1 MSDIPIGSPPVPP
14 GRHAAPGGW
23 YPDPV
28 DAAQER
34 YWDGWQWS
42 RNTRPRE
49 ASSRRVS
56 PSRSGGS
63 SAERA
68 TDGGQ
73 PSGSSPLPYGRATAR
88 LVPRTSD
95 GVPLAGWWW
104 RVLAVVIDYM
114 IVSTLTAIVLGPIY
128 LKLVKGA
135 SEIVNAILAAA
146 RAGQTTPPP
155 VTTTDLLSP
164 REQLIVLVVSLT
176 LHMLYLAGFWRWKA
190 ATPGKLACGLR
201 IVPFDQGRSR
211 ERLPWRAILIRAAIW
226 VLPAAQN
233 WLLAAIWVLPAAQN
247 WLLALR
253 LIDALYPLWHPR
265 RLAIHDLAARTQVV
279 KVR

>member
-1 MSDIPIGSPPVPP
+1 VSDIPIGSPPVPP

-56 PSRSGGS
+56 PTRSGGS
-63 SAERA
+63 GAERV

-73 PSGSSPLPYGRATAR
+73 HSGSSPLPYGRAR

-114 IVSTLTAIVLGPIY
+114 IVSTVTAIVLGPIY
-128 LKLVKGA
+128 VSELV
-135 SEIVNAILAAA
+135 NTILAAA
-146 RAGQTTPPP
+146 RAGQTAPSS
-155 VTTTDLLSP
+155 VTTTELLSP
-164 REQLIVLVVSLT
+164 REQLIVIVVSLT
-176 LHMLYLAGFWRWKA
+176 LQMLYLAGFWRWKS
-190 ATPGKLACGLR
+190 ATPGKLVCGLR

-226 VLPAAQN
+226 VLPAA
-233 WLLAAIWVLPAAQN
+233 PS
-247 WLLALR
+247 WLLALK
-253 LIDALYPLWHPR
+253 LIDALYPLWHPQ

-279 KVR
+279 SVR

>member
-49 ASSRRVS
+49 SSSRR
-56 PSRSGGS
+56 PAPARIGGFG
-63 SAERA
+63 AERVI
-68 TDGGQ
+68 DGGR
-73 PSGSSPLPYGRATAR
+73 PVDAAPLPGTAATR
-88 LVPRTSD
+88 PVPRTSD

-104 RVLAVVIDYM
+104 RVLAVVIDNM
-114 IVSTLTAIVLGPIY
+114 ITSTLTAIILGPIY
-128 LKLVKGA
+128 LKLVKSV
-135 SEIVNAILAAA
+135 SEILAAILAAA

-155 VTTTDLLSP
+155 VAITELLSA
-164 REQLIVLVVSLT
+164 RDQLIVLVVSLAVQ
-176 LHMLYLAGFWRWKA
+176 MVYLAGFWRWKA
-190 ATPGKLACGLR
+190 ATPGKLVCGLR

-211 ERLPWRAILIRAAIW
+211 ERLPWRAILVRAAIW
-226 VLPAAQN
+226 VLPEASN
-233 WLLAAIWVLPAAQN
+233 WLLP
-247 WLLALR
+247 LR
-253 LIDALYPLWHPR
+253 FIDALYPLFNPQ

-279 KVR
+279 KIR